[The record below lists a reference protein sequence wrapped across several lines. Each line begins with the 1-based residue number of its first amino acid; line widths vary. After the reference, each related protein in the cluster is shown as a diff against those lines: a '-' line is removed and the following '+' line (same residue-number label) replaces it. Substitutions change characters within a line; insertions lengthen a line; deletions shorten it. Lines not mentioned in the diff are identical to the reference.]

1 MTERKT
7 PEQEITAYDT
17 AVLDALKESL
27 AEVGLDTSVEQIVA
41 GGRARRRRR
50 RIGLTACAT
59 AVAAGLAL
67 GVPSYGHPSTA
78 PPSTELATGAGTVHI
93 RTAAYTVDSLKDGS
107 VRVSWDKQAYFD
119 DHAGLERALHDAGF
133 PVIIKVGEF
142 CKGPGDDQKLD
153 DSGVGEG
160 VDQVMKGRRAADDRV
175 TFDFLPDAM
184 PADTELF
191 IGYLTPEQ
199 LRTTDGRPGSVER
212 LVPTDTA
219 LTCSTQLPDF
229 G

>member
-1 MTERKT
+1 MNEHET
-7 PEQEITAYDT
+7 D
-17 AVLDALKESL
+17 VLDALKASL
-27 AEVGLDTSVEQIVA
+27 ADITLDVPVERIVA
-41 GGRARRRRR
+41 DGRARRRRR
-50 RIGLTACAT
+50 RITLAAGAT

-78 PPSTELATGAGTVHI
+78 PPSSELATGAGTVHI

-133 PVIIKVGEF
+133 PVLIKVGEF

-153 DSGVGEG
+153 DSGVGDG

-184 PADTELF
+184 PAGTELF
-191 IGYLTPEQ
+191 IGYLTPDQ
-199 LRTTDGRPGSVER
+199 LKITDGRPGSVER
-212 LVPTDTA
+212 LVPTNTP

>member
-1 MTERKT
+1 MN
-7 PEQEITAYDT
+7 AHDMD
-17 AVLDALKESL
+17 VLDALKESL
-27 AEVGLDTSVEQIVA
+27 ADVTLDVPVERIVA
-41 GGRARRRRR
+41 DGRARRRRR
-50 RIGLTACAT
+50 RIALTAGAT

-67 GVPSYGHPSTA
+67 GVPTYGHPSTA
-78 PPSTELATGAGTVHI
+78 PPSAELATGAGTVHV

-133 PVIIKVGEF
+133 PVIVKVGEF
-142 CKGPGDDQKLD
+142 CKGPGDKQKLD
-153 DSGVGEG
+153 DSGVGSG
-160 VDQVMKGRRAADDRV
+160 VDKVMKGRRSGDDRV

-184 PADTELF
+184 PANTELF
-191 IGYLTPEQ
+191 IGYLTPAQ
-199 LRTTDGRPGSVER
+199 LRITDGRPGSVER

-219 LTCSTQLPDF
+219 LTCSSELPDF